1 MNAMSRPL
9 ATLAAAAAGGVGL
22 WLAGHWDT
30 NGNGGYW
37 AMLGV
42 LALVGLL
49 LGVSQLRA
57 PDTNAPGMLL
67 VAWLPV
73 LIVAGWVLVS
83 AQPDPNTFRDHVRA
97 WNADMGIADVV
108 HYVSPFVA
116 VLALGIGLV
125 FGFTLL
131 TAWAMRAT
139 RVTVVDETP
148 ATAASEP
155 VAATEP
161 APVSEPAPVTDGAY
175 TRSRQRMLLV
185 P

>member
-1 MNAMSRPL
+1 MNAMNAMSRPL
-9 ATLAAAAAGGVGL
+9 ATLAAAGVGGVGL

-57 PDTNAPGMLL
+57 PDSNAPGMLL
-67 VAWLPV
+67 AAWLPV
-73 LIVAGWVLVS
+73 TIAAGWVLVS
-83 AQPDPNTFRDHVRA
+83 AQPDPNTFRDHFRA

-108 HYVSPFVA
+108 HYLTPFAA

-131 TAWAMRAT
+131 TAWAWRAT
-139 RVTVVDETP
+139 RVAAVDETP
-148 ATAASEP
+148 AAAPAATAQP
-155 VAATEP
+155 VATTEP
-161 APVSEPAPVTDGAY
+161 ATAGGEH
-175 TRSRQRMLLV
+175 SRPRRRMLLV